1 MLILI
6 DELRRHS
13 AIVYIADVLG
23 TQAHITP
30 YSELLRRSNPTGK
43 AAARRAVA
51 AVVGMFDAFGF
62 GDAANVFDVI
72 FDIIKYALLCI
83 AMGPPG
89 HHAAHPFQKLQNYYI
104 MQTSVW
110 QEKIRRRLP

>member
-1 MLILI
+1 MLYQYRPQTMQHWMLILI
-6 DELRRHS
+6 DELRRNS

-23 TQAHITP
+23 TKAHITP

-62 GDAANVFDVI
+62 GDAAKQ
-72 FDIIKYALLCI
+72 II
-83 AMGPPG
+83 G
-89 HHAAHPFQKLQNYYI
+89 
-104 MQTSVW
+104 V
-110 QEKIRRRLP
+110 

>member
-1 MLILI
+1 MLYQYRPQTMQHWMLILI
-6 DELRRHS
+6 DELRRNS

-23 TQAHITP
+23 AQAHITP

-62 GDAANVFDVI
+62 GDAAKK
-72 FDIIKYALLCI
+72 II
-83 AMGPPG
+83 G
-89 HHAAHPFQKLQNYYI
+89 
-104 MQTSVW
+104 V
-110 QEKIRRRLP
+110 